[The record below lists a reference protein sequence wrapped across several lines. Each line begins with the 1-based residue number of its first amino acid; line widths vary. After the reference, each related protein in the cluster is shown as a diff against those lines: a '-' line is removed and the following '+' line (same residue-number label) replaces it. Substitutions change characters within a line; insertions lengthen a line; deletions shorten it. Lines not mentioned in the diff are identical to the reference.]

1 MLYSLGFILSLVGL
15 MGLMLDR
22 EDVARL
28 RFALLPGLGL
38 WLVGTLGSVHSV
50 QAFFSQSFTDLLF
63 LGGAA
68 LVFRALA
75 QSGRFALVGSII
87 AIMAMIAFHQ
97 AFEPKQQIEEAIV
110 QTEVPSEALPNVD
123 EHAELLVELSSP
135 ELGERWRRWIG
146 EQGWTTEQAFTP
158 SHGDLTD
165 LDDYYTVN
173 IPIEQAADLES
184 RISEIEATGWVDW
197 VEPNEIIQIEISP
210 ARRLPKLNKQLGV
223 NDPGVVEQWA
233 LAALE
238 MDKLY
243 RLFQDRNLQPRKK
256 ALVVIL
262 DTGVDAQH
270 EDLSGNFRSI
280 SSKYDSDP
288 QGHGTHCAG
297 IAGAV
302 TNNGVGVASYAR
314 TGDFF
319 DISSVRVLKA
329 GGSGTQQDIIKGMI
343 AAVDGGADVLSMS
356 LGGFSTQ
363 SRQRAYSEAVRYATD
378 NGAIVVASAGN
389 SNRDAKAFSPV
400 NATGIIGV
408 SAIDNKLQR
417 ASFSNRVNNL
427 EMAVA
432 APGVGIY
439 STKPNNTYAAHN
451 GTSMAAPYVSGLIGV
466 MKSLRPELTHKQAF
480 KILQRTG
487 KTTMDTKN
495 TGRLIQ
501 PAAAVEAVLRG
512 DS

>member
-1 MLYSLGFILSLVGL
+1 

-22 EDVARL
+22 EEVARL
-28 RFALLPGLGL
+28 RFALLPGLGI
-38 WLVGTLGSVHSV
+38 WLVGTMAGATSV
-50 QAFFSQSFTDLLF
+50 QAFLGQSFTDLLF

-75 QSGRFALVGSII
+75 QSGRFAIVGSI
-87 AIMAMIAFHQ
+87 AVIMAMIAFHQ
-97 AFEPKQQIEEAIV
+97 VFEPKPKQHIEEAV
-110 QTEVPSEALPNVD
+110 TEVVAPANID
-123 EHAELLVELSSP
+123 EHAELLAELSSP
-135 ELGERWRRWIG
+135 EFGERWRRWIG
-146 EQGWTTEQAFTP
+146 DQGWTTEQAFTP

-173 IPIEQAADLES
+173 IPLEQAADLQS
-184 RISEIEATGWVDW
+184 RIEEIQATGWVDW
-197 VEPNEIIQIEISP
+197 VEPNEIIQIEINP
-210 ARRLPKLNKQLGV
+210 ARTLPKLNERLGV

-243 RLFQDRNLQPRKK
+243 QLFNERNLQPQKK

-262 DTGVDAQH
+262 DTGVDAAH

-280 SSKYDSDP
+280 SSKYDNDP

-319 DISSVRVLKA
+319 NISSVKVLKA

-343 AAVDGGADVLSMS
+343 AAVDAGADVLSMS

-408 SAIDNKLQR
+408 SAIDNQLQR

-487 KTTMDTKN
+487 KATRDTKN

-501 PAAAVEAVLRG
+501 PAAAVEALLAR
-512 DS
+512 SI